1 MYLVLI
7 LACLAALVICL
18 FARPLANKLK
28 VMDIPDGD
36 RKRHKAPMPLI
47 GGLAITVPML
57 GTGIYLSTNSS
68 IAGVYIALSVAVA
81 GAFLIGFADDR
92 HDLSPSIRLF
102 LTFVLCLGVL
112 SNDPNLILGILH
124 FSFEDSLSLG
134 RWAWPFTLLSVI
146 GFIYA
151 FNMTDG
157 MDGLA
162 IGQALIWTIFLLI
175 FGGDELRWFLIVL
188 AAVLAITLYFNLAKK
203 LFLGDSGAY
212 ALSII
217 FCVMLIISHSNVTE
231 LKSDMIFVW
240 LLLPVLDCLRL
251 IITRIARGTSPLA
264 PDNNHLHHNLSLLLP
279 RAFVVPSILAFVAC
293 GGALT
298 IILPDQTIIWLAISI
313 AIYFVVIVAAERKR
327 YTARGQEAAEE

>member
-1 MYLVLI
+1 MYLALA
-7 LACLAALVICL
+7 LACLATLFICL
-18 FARPLANKLK
+18 LARPLANKLK
-28 VMDIPDGD
+28 VMDFPDGE
-36 RKRHKAPMPLI
+36 RKRHKLPTPLI
-47 GGLAITVPML
+47 GGLAIAIPML
-57 GTGIYLSTNSS
+57 GVGIFLSTDSD
-68 IAGVYIALSVAVA
+68 IAGVYTGLSIAIL

-92 HDLSPSIRLF
+92 YDLSPTTRLF

-124 FSFEDSLSLG
+124 FTFENSLSMG
-134 RWAWPFTLLSVI
+134 RWAWPFTLLSII

-162 IGQALIWTIFLLI
+162 IGQALIWSILLLI
-175 FGGDELRWFLIVL
+175 LGGNELNWFLIIL
-188 AAVLAITLYFNLAKK
+188 AAVLAITLYFNLTKK

-217 FCVMLIISHSNVTE
+217 FCVIMIISHSDVPE

-240 LLLPVLDCLRL
+240 LLIPVVDCLRL
-251 IITRIARGTSPLA
+251 ILTRIARGTSPLS
-264 PDNNHLHHNLSLLLP
+264 PDNNHLHHHLSLLMP
-279 RAFVVPSILAFVAC
+279 DVFVVPVILLFIAC

-298 IILPDQTIIWLAISI
+298 IILPDQTIIWLAISLVL
-313 AIYFVVIVAAERKR
+313 YFAVIVAAERKQGIQ
-327 YTARGQEAAEE
+327 RG